1 MNILDNLMYVEI
13 STIHVTN
20 RFTYA
25 ELNEL
30 DDNRV
35 GLFVNRRIK
44 LHDFFS
50 ENIGFDREIEEIS
63 GIVQFYAEL
72 QIESSMLEDTGAKV
86 KVIKLDP
93 IEAFLIS
100 SADTHLSNA
109 NMNALSKEILE
120 EIAAGKIILDDDEL
134 TFTAAVDIQA
144 K

>member
-1 MNILDNLMYVEI
+1 MNILDNLMYVEV
-13 STIHVTN
+13 STVNGTN
-20 RFTYA
+20 RLTYA

-35 GLFVNRRIK
+35 GLWVNRRIE

-72 QIESSMLEDTGAKV
+72 QIESSTLEDTGAKV

-93 IEAFLIS
+93 IEAFLVS
-100 SADTHLSNA
+100 SADTHLSNEV
-109 NMNALSKEILE
+109 MTALGKEIVE
-120 EIAAGKIILDDDEL
+120 EIASGEIILDDEL
-134 TFTAAVDIQA
+134 TFTAAVDIRA

>member
-13 STIHVTN
+13 STIHGTN
-20 RFTYA
+20 RLTYA

-44 LHDFFS
+44 LHEFFS

-72 QIESSMLEDTGAKV
+72 QIESSRLEDTGAKV